1 MLVRRTSLLC
11 ADAQRSSLQAANL
24 LNLRQLLQLT
34 HDFVDLLVLPIPLPF
49 PLPTAPASMAVSAS
63 AEPVSPSPLRKN
75 PDQPTELDIYG
86 YELVAHYISWAVER
100 SEEEVKDEYGD
111 GGLEGVE
118 ASEDL
123 ISWVTQ
129 LNQTVRFTSSIIDQ

>member
-1 MLVRRTSLLC
+1 L
-11 ADAQRSSLQAANL
+11 RSALQAANL

-49 PLPTAPASMAVSAS
+49 PLPAPLPTSTSTAAP
-63 AEPVSPSPLRKN
+63 AEPVSPSPLRTTADE
-75 PDQPTELDIYG
+75 PSELDRYG
-86 YELVAHYISWAVER
+86 YELVSHYISWAVER
-100 SEEEVKDEYGD
+100 SEEEVKDEYGS

-123 ISWVTQ
+123 IEWVTN
-129 LNQTVRFTSSIIDQ
+129 LNQTVRLGSLSPDCLFE

>member
-1 MLVRRTSLLC
+1 
-11 ADAQRSSLQAANL
+11 
-24 LNLRQLLQLT
+24 
-34 HDFVDLLVLPIPLPF
+34 
-49 PLPTAPASMAVSAS
+49 MAVSAS
-63 AEPVSPSPLRKN
+63 AEPVSPSPLRTL